1 MQLKYV
7 GAMPLVSAKGVGF
20 DQTQQ
25 DKYTLLNAAI
35 ELIKALDFGANE
47 RTQHLYHAQSK
58 EHTPQEMIDTLK
70 EYCSDFDAI
79 IESRETKAEA
89 LVENLTSRVKN
100 NTTINEDERSAWL
113 NNITLMQKYY
123 YQYVTNESA
132 YDAALHVISDEI
144 HDAKIQE
151 ITVPMF
157 RNYGLVFHDLLYLL
171 EHRKS
176 PIDAELTIEHKE
188 DSYIGKLRIVHR

>member
-35 ELIKALDFGANE
+35 ELIKALDFGADE
-47 RTQHLYHAQSK
+47 RTQHLYHAESK
-58 EHTPQEMIDTLK
+58 THTPQEMLDTLK
-70 EYCSDFDAI
+70 AYCSDFDAI
-79 IESRETKAEA
+79 IESREKKAEA

-100 NTTINEDERSAWL
+100 NTTINEDERTAWL
-113 NNITLMQKYY
+113 NNIALMEKYY
-123 YQYVTNESA
+123 YQYVTNASA

-151 ITVPMF
+151 IRVPMF
-157 RNYGLVFHDLLYLL
+157 RNYGLVFHDLQYLL
-171 EHRKS
+171 EQRKS
-176 PIDAELTIEHKE
+176 PIDSELTIEHNE
-188 DSYIGKLRIVHR
+188 DGYIGILRITHR